1 MGGRVMDE
9 MARYIIRRQYIENW
23 HDDFVERIGRILCFY
38 DTLMALPQATEEDK
52 QVLGMYKAFFQG
64 KDVMDIES
72 DLMEGTVNKNTL
84 DKIEKLG
91 KDLVDLALK
100 HIPMGALEK
109 LFLKQLY
116 CIYVEQSRAEKE
128 REMTMMGIQVA

>member
-1 MGGRVMDE
+1 MDE

-38 DTLMALPQATEEDK
+38 DTLMALPQAKEEDK
-52 QVLGMYKAFFQG
+52 RVLGMYKAFFQG
-64 KDVMDIES
+64 KDVMDIERN
-72 DLMEGTVNKNTL
+72 LMEGIVNKNTL

-100 HIPMGALEK
+100 HIPMGAFEK
-109 LFLKQLY
+109 VILKQLY
-116 CIYVEQSRAEKE
+116 FAYIEQSREAKE

>member
-9 MARYIIRRQYIENW
+9 MAHYIIRRQYIENW
-23 HDDFVERIGRILCFY
+23 HDVFVERIGRIICFY
-38 DTLMALPQATEEDK
+38 DTLMALSQATEEDK
-52 QVLGMYKAFFQG
+52 RVLGMYKAFFQG
-64 KDVMDIES
+64 KDVMDIER

-100 HIPMGALEK
+100 HIPMGVLEK

-116 CIYVEQSRAEKE
+116 CIYVERSRADKE

>member
-1 MGGRVMDE
+1 MNGMTH
-9 MARYIIRRQYIENW
+9 YTIQQQFIRNW
-23 HDDFVERIGRILCFY
+23 HDDFVECIGKLLCLY
-38 DTLMALPQATEEDK
+38 DILMAMPQATEEDK

-100 HIPMGALEK
+100 HIPMGAFEK
-109 LFLKQLY
+109 VILKQLY
-116 CIYVEQSRAEKE
+116 FAYIEQSREAKE